1 MVMRYYTLC
10 SRKQNKKGRTVPP
23 PTADKSVSRG
33 VRRVLPLPKLY
44 TNTHFFTS
52 RSDTAFLF
60 AQNLL
65 KALKGAGSSVH
76 SGLKKEVSSYGRRY

>member
-1 MVMRYYTLC
+1 MGARP
-10 SRKQNKKGRTVPP
+10 SH
-23 PTADKSVSRG
+23 SS
-33 VRRVLPLPKLY
+33 PKLY
-44 TNTHFFTS
+44 INTHFFAS

-65 KALKGAGSSVH
+65 KALKGARSSVH

>member
-1 MVMRYYTLC
+1 MVLSMRKNISHTI
-10 SRKQNKKGRTVPP
+10 SK
-23 PTADKSVSRG
+23 
-33 VRRVLPLPKLY
+33 
-44 TNTHFFTS
+44 TNS